1 MEAVRPAAW
10 EPNPK
15 VDVNSP
21 EEPKWRFLNKGD
33 VTTAW
38 SSPQLHGHLV
48 TVPSCGWSPA
58 SASTERAERGGR
70 RRRAATPRQEVE
82 HGCRGLVSWPPALK
96 PAAEGLRGVTA
107 VPWRGWPRST
117 GNPRSGSPGSLTPGQ
132 GASGG
137 HVLRV
142 DRAAVQPG
150 ACHGVCEQMAYL
162 CWPPFP
168 LGNQRSLGLL

>member
-1 MEAVRPAAW
+1 MSQLPGAPLSYMAIWSQFRAVAGVQPRLPQRERRGEGGGAGQQRRGR
-10 EPNPK
+10 
-15 VDVNSP
+15 
-21 EEPKWRFLNKGD
+21 KWNTG
-33 VTTAW
+33 A
-38 SSPQLHGHLV
+38 G
-48 TVPSCGWSPA
+48 GWCP
-58 SASTERAERGGR
+58 G
-70 RRRAATPRQEVE
+70 
-82 HGCRGLVSWPPALK
+82 PPALK

-117 GNPRSGSPGSLTPGQ
+117 GNPRPGSPGSLTPGQ
-132 GASGG
+132 GVSGG